1 MNVNLELT
9 DHCNIACRMCSQSMR
24 DDAHGTPKTFMSFD
38 TWRRALQGL
47 RGIGDVALC
56 PHWLGEPTLHPQFD
70 LFVEYAFAANRDNAL
85 FRSFKVHTNAVIL
98 SPERA
103 ARLVRL
109 ARAPGQAPDTFQAI
123 HFSIDAFAAPTYLAV
138 KGADRRELVY
148 RNVERFLRIRAELGA
163 ERPVAHIAFVVQD
176 ENRHEARA
184 FVDHWGGLL
193 DRLGRP
199 WNLTA
204 DWPSFDRDALYFRR
218 LNAGDQA
225 RADALHAAACRD
237 VGLTVSATRPEGS
250 F

>member
-24 DDAHGTPKTFMSFD
+24 DDAHGTPKKFMDFD
-38 TWRRALQGL
+38 TWRRSLQGL
-47 RGIGDVALC
+47 RGLGGVDLC

-70 LFVEYAFAANRDNAL
+70 LFVEYAFAANVGNAL
-85 FRSFKVHTNAVIL
+85 FRTFKVHTNAVIL

-109 ARAPGQAPDTFQAI
+109 ARAPGLAPDTFTAI
-123 HFSIDAFAAPTYLAV
+123 HFSIDAFAADTYAIV
-138 KGADRRELVY
+138 KGKDRREMVY
-148 RNVERFLRIRAELGA
+148 RNVERFLQVRHELGA
-163 ERPVAHIAFVVQD
+163 ERPVAHLAFVVQE

-184 FVDHWGGLL
+184 FVDHWSTVL

-199 WNLTA
+199 WRLTS
-204 DWPSFDRDALYFRR
+204 DWPPFDRDALYLRR

-237 VGLTVSATRPEGS
+237 VGLAPTSRHEGS